1 MKFKIKRWMAVLL
14 TVLMMMN
21 SFQMPVLAAD
31 INPAGDVDVEETEIS
46 SDVES
51 YEVDEASSDT
61 ESYGESETS
70 ADAEVYE
77 KSEDLGNSET
87 YETAEDTINE
97 ELTYVNPIYKDVVDA
112 SELLSV
118 NENEVSTLSD
128 IEYCTSVSE
137 AGFMMSKLME
147 ERNED
152 ITIFYETTDENY
164 SQYMQMIADE
174 AMSHTGAPTRGDYLK
189 FQYAGWKCSLKGSV
203 SDGTYYLQLNY
214 AVTYYTT
221 ADQEELVDEK
231 VNQLLS
237 QLDLREKSNYE
248 KITGVYDYICSHVT
262 YDYDHLDDESYKLQ
276 YTAYAALINGT
287 AVCQG
292 YSVLLY
298 RLLEELGVDGRII
311 SGTGNG
317 GPHAW
322 NIAKIA
328 ENYYNLDSTW
338 DAGRTTYNYFL
349 KCNENFADHT
359 RDAEYSSE
367 SFNNGYPMGTEDY
380 TYTGIIDSGSCG
392 KNLNWKVTENGVLTI
407 SGSGTMYSYAWGT
420 PWYKYS
426 DLIETAVIEEGV
438 TSIGNS
444 AFFNLDNLKNV
455 EISET
460 VESIATYAFSS
471 CDSLES
477 ICIPAGVTQIEGGA
491 FSGSQ
496 ILKKIDVEEG
506 SASFCSVDGV
516 LYSVDMT
523 TLIAWPSGKQ
533 EQMNIADSVKHIVE
547 KAFAGCEMTELD
559 LPEGLESIGE
569 QCFFL
574 CENLETLHIPATVT
588 SIGAL
593 PFYQCNS
600 LKQIDVEDG
609 NPYYSSTNG
618 GLFYKGED
626 GVKELVEWPVANSD
640 SVVLPEDVNRIL
652 QFSLRDCK
660 LTEVVIPK
668 SVNFIADYAFY
679 GCKNLTSVKFTGN
692 VPEIEGS
699 AFSNVTATCY
709 YPAGDSSWT
718 EDVRQDYDGTLTW
731 VEAGSES
738 EEKELTI
745 IQQPESVTGK
755 LGETA
760 VFKVEAEGDGVTYQW
775 QYCNNGSS
783 SWKNSSMMGSTT
795 NSIEVKITKGRIG
808 QKYRCILQD
817 SRDKK
822 LVSEE
827 AQIKL
832 AEEKELAIT
841 KQPESVTGK
850 IGETAS
856 FTVEAEGDGVTYQW
870 QYCNSG
876 SSAWKNSSMT
886 GSTTNSIEVKITKG
900 RIGQKYRCILK
911 DSKGNKL
918 TTEEAQIIQAEEK
931 KLAVIQQPESV
942 TGKIGE
948 TAIFAV
954 EAEGEGVTY
963 QWQYCNSGSSAW
975 KNSSMTGSTTNSI
988 EVKITKGR
996 IGQKYRCILK
1006 DSKGNK
1012 LTTEEAQIKLAEEK
1026 ELAIVKQPES
1036 VTGKVG
1042 ETAIFTVEAE
1052 GEGVTYQWQYCNNG
1066 STSWANSKMTG
1077 CDTNSIEVKITK
1089 GRIGQKYRCILK
1101 DSKGNKLTTEE
1112 AQIIQAEK

>member
-31 INPAGDVDVEETEIS
+31 INPAGDGEGAEVPAGTELYEETEIP
-46 SDVES
+46 
-51 YEVDEASSDT
+51 ADT

-70 ADAEVYE
+70 VDAEAYE
-77 KSEDLGNSET
+77 ESTDLGNIETSEM
-87 YETAEDTINE
+87 AEDTINE
-97 ELTYVNPIYKDVVDA
+97 EMTYVNPIYKDVVDA
-112 SELLSV
+112 SELLTV
-118 NENEVSTLSD
+118 NENAVSTLASQD
-128 IEYCTSVSE
+128 YYTTVDRAAFAMREQMVNRDE
-137 AGFMMSKLME
+137 
-147 ERNED
+147 N
-152 ITIFYETTDENY
+152 ITIFYSTTDENY

-174 AMSHTGAPTRGDYLK
+174 ALSHTGAARQGDYLK
-189 FQYAGWKCSLKGSV
+189 FQYAGWNCSLKGSV

-237 QLDLREKSNYE
+237 QLDLGDKSNYE
-248 KITGVYDYICSHVT
+248 KVTGVYDYICSHVT
-262 YDYDHLDDESYKLQ
+262 YDYDHLDDESYKLK

-298 RLLEELGVDGRII
+298 RLLEALGVDGRII

-349 KCNENFADHT
+349 KCNDNFADHT

-477 ICIPAGVTQIEGGA
+477 ICIPAGVTQIKGGA

-533 EQMNIADSVKHIVE
+533 EQMVIADSVKHIVE
-547 KAFAGCEMTELD
+547 KAFAGCEMTEIT
-559 LPEGLESIGE
+559 LPENLESIGE
-569 QCFFL
+569 QCFFQ

-588 SIGAL
+588 SIGEL

-679 GCKNLTSVKFTGN
+679 GCKNLTSAKFIGN
-692 VPEIEGS
+692 VPEMESS
-699 AFSNVTATCY
+699 AFSSVTATCY
-709 YPAGDSSWT
+709 YPAANPSWT
-718 EDVRQDYDGTLTW
+718 DEVRQDYDGTLTW
-731 VEAGSES
+731 VEAGSEP

-745 IQQPESVTGK
+745 IQQPESITGK

-760 VFKVEAEGDGVTYQW
+760 VFTVEAEGDGVTYQW

-783 SWKNSSMMGSTT
+783 T
-795 NSIEVKITKGRIG
+795 
-808 QKYRCILQD
+808 
-817 SRDKK
+817 
-822 LVSEE
+822 
-827 AQIKL
+827 
-832 AEEKELAIT
+832 
-841 KQPESVTGK
+841 
-850 IGETAS
+850 
-856 FTVEAEGDGVTYQW
+856 
-870 QYCNSG
+870 
-876 SSAWKNSSMT
+876 WKNSSMT

-900 RIGQKYRCILK
+900 RIGQKYRCIIQ
-911 DSKGNKL
+911 DNRDNKL
-918 TTEEAQIIQAEEK
+918 VSEEAQIMLTEEK
-931 KLAVIQQPESV
+931 KLSIIQQPESV

-948 TAIFAV
+948 TAVFTV
-954 EAEGEGVTY
+954 GAEGDGVTY
-963 QWQYCNSGSSAW
+963 QWQYCNSGSSSW

-1026 ELAIVKQPES
+1026 ELAVVKQPES

-1042 ETAIFTVEAE
+1042 DIAVFTVEAE
-1052 GEGVTYQWQYCNNG
+1052 GEGVSYQWQYCNNG